1 MNKKMVCPK
10 CGEEI
15 EINDVFKHEI
25 EEKVKEVED
34 AGRKREKDLLE
45 QMRDLKRADRDRE
58 VEFEKKMIQAEEK
71 IWTES
76 RKKAAAEQDLKQ
88 AELKK
93 QLEDALKMNKDLEQ
107 KLQEG

>member
-1 MNKKMVCPK
+1 MQTLICPK

-15 EINDVFKHEI
+15 EISEAFKHEI

-45 QMRDLKRADRDRE
+45 QMRELKKVDRDRE

-71 IWTES
+71 IWIES
-76 RKKAAAEQDLKQ
+76 RKKVVAEQDLKQ
-88 AELKK
+88 AELQK
-93 QLEDALKMNKDLEQ
+93 QLADALKMNKDLE
-107 KLQEG
+107 